1 MEKISDII
9 VYQEKHFDGSGI
21 PIDFRRGK
29 DFPQGSKILKVVLD
43 FDALEVG
50 GKSKKEALEE
60 MKNRSGWYDPNV
72 LAALEVVIGVEA
84 EHNIRAI
91 TVGEM
96 KEKMILAEDVLT
108 QEGELLLSKGQ
119 EISQQQSDLLK
130 KYAQTSGL
138 KEPIR
143 VMVPIEDQTDTP

>member
-1 MEKISDII
+1 MAKKSSHGYPEKRVKESG
-9 VYQEKHFDGSGI
+9 DGG
-21 PIDFRRGK
+21 
-29 DFPQGSKILKVVLD
+29 LK
-43 FDALEVG
+43 
-50 GKSKKEALEE
+50 K